1 MPDLNQITLKKPG
14 KPCATR
20 WIARIHHFEYLR
32 EYGVLIFRFLCCSNC
47 KPINLP
53 LLYNCLVQLPEIL
66 FLLNVVNNSLE
77 TLAFEKK
84 ATAHLVLPI
93 LEELKKFFLRNPW
106 LTKVYLKTVRE
117 TINNAKNSTDEINN
131 TTNHIR

>member
-1 MPDLNQITLKKPG
+1 MLNELGIWYEQYKDKMPDLNNITLKKPG

-20 WIARIHHFEYLR
+20 WIERIHHFEYLR

-77 TLAFEKK
+77 TLAYEKK

-93 LEELKKFFLRNPW
+93 LEE
-106 LTKVYLKTVRE
+106 
-117 TINNAKNSTDEINN
+117 
-131 TTNHIR
+131 